1 MIVPVVPQD
10 AVTVALGIV
19 ELVAS
24 KRPDEG
30 DKANAPQKQRN
41 RNQIDERFHDASPY
55 RSRSALSDTVIED
68 DDIAKAAINGV
79 AKPRSATGTAIML

>member
-1 MIVPVVPQD
+1 MT
-10 AVTVALGIV
+10 VTFGIV

-30 DKANAPQKQRN
+30 DKADATQKQRN
-41 RNQIDERFHDASPY
+41 RDQIDERFHGTGPY
-55 RSRSALSDTVIED
+55 RRRSALSETVIEE
-68 DDIAKAAINGV
+68 DDIAKAAISGV